1 MAKPSIGRWTNPE
14 AERRFLALEQELRAE
29 AWPEPPDE
37 IEVDTRFGRT
47 LAYHWAG
54 EGTPVVF
61 LHGYGATSVMWAPLM
76 RRLGQRASIALDTV
90 GDAGR
95 SVQTAPITTPVD
107 LADWLAEALTALDV
121 ARAHLIGAS
130 YGGWIVLLTALHHSE
145 RVVSISLLEPIGLEK
160 LNMARFISWGALCG
174 LAAVSPD
181 PIRRRAAV
189 RLRQSLLNDKRWRR
203 MGLTSYLRHRFRL
216 PQPTP
221 LTDADLAAIQVPTL
235 LLLGEKSEVQR
246 SARVLAR
253 AQQLIPDLDAQL
265 VAGAG
270 HSLPVDQA
278 DRVADR
284 LSRFLAAHSS
294 TGDA

>member
-1 MAKPSIGRWTNPE
+1 MARSQIGRWTNPE
-14 AERRFLALEQELRAE
+14 AERRFRALEYELRAE
-29 AWPEPPDE
+29 AWPDPPE
-37 IEVDTRFGRT
+37 EAEVDTRFGT
-47 LAYHWAG
+47 TFAYRFPGAG
-54 EGTPVVF
+54 EPIVF

-76 RRLGQRASIALDTV
+76 RRLGDKALVAVDTV

-95 SVQTAPITTPVD
+95 SVQAAPVRIPKD
-107 LADWLAEALTALDV
+107 LADWLVEALTALDV
-121 ARAHLIGAS
+121 DRAHLVGAS
-130 YGGWIVLLTALHHSE
+130 YGGWIALLTARHHPE
-145 RVVSISLLEPIGLEK
+145 RVASISLLEPIGLEK

-174 LAAVSPD
+174 LAAVSPG

-221 LTDADLAAIQVPTL
+221 LTDAELLAITAPTL

-253 AQQLIPDLDAQL
+253 VQHLLPNVEAEL
-265 VAGAG
+265 VGAAG

-278 DRVADR
+278 YYAGDRVTG
-284 LSRFLAAHSS
+284 FLAAHSS
-294 TGDA
+294 TGNA